1 MILMLPAIQFNHD
14 FPFNTR
20 EIGNVF
26 PDGMLPSKAVAVELF
41 VA

>member
-20 EIGNVF
+20 KIGNVF
-26 PDGMLPSKAVAVELF
+26 PDGMLPSKTMTVKLF